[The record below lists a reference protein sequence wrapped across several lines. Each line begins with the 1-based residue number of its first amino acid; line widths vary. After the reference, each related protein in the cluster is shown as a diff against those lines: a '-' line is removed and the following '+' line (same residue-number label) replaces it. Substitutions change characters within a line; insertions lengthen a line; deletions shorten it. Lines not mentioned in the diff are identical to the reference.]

1 MTEKRKFLHR
11 TVGSSVSLLCICF
24 VVYMESGS
32 LLQVERGISGGVGLE
47 FIPHVSVFEFLV
59 GDSSKISEVE
69 LDLGL
74 LALAVS
80 SSLTLSLLN
89 LKFSVGGTD
98 LAGFKIGRSALCL
111 HSITLDIET

>member
-11 TVGSSVSLLCICF
+11 SVGSSISGILIWFVHEKSVSLPL
-24 VVYMESGS
+24 
-32 LLQVERGISGGVGLE
+32 VERGISGGDGVE
-47 FIPHVSVFEFLV
+47 FIPHVIVFKFLV

-69 LDLGL
+69 LDLSL

-98 LAGFKIGRSALCL
+98 LVGFKIGRSSLGL
-111 HSITLDIET
+111 HSITLDTEV